1 MGVEDEG
8 EGGGDGGGSCSK
20 FGSSDFPH
28 AGLNA
33 GPYWHL
39 VPLTRFDVDFQKLV
53 NLDTL
58 IPLLNQ
64 GGILSPVELR
74 ELYVV
79 HRSESWRISY
89 LLSMLDRKGKQ
100 GIKALIF
107 ALKSDEEH
115 MGHQEL
121 GAHLEEE
128 YCKSN
133 TR

>member
-1 MGVEDEG
+1 
-8 EGGGDGGGSCSK
+8 
-20 FGSSDFPH
+20 
-28 AGLNA
+28 
-33 GPYWHL
+33 

-74 ELYVV
+74 ELHVV

-89 LLSMLDRKGKQ
+89 LLSVLDRKGRQ

-107 ALKSDEEH
+107 ALKSTADLAQCPQSADLIVVLVHTEVH
-115 MGHQEL
+115 MLTPHPEGKDADALRRQL
-121 GAHLEEE
+121 KALTLAPPSGGKVR
-128 YCKSN
+128 C
-133 TR
+133 

>member
-1 MGVEDEG
+1 MGTRLFSTLLDIRMSG
-8 EGGGDGGGSCSK
+8 RCSK
-20 FGSSDFPH
+20 FGSYDFHH

-33 GPYWHL
+33 GPSWHL

-64 GGILSPVELR
+64 DGILSPVELR
-74 ELYVV
+74 ELHVV

-89 LLSMLDRKGKQ
+89 LLSVLDRKGKQ

-115 MGHQEL
+115 AYGAPRTRCSL
-121 GAHLEEE
+121 GGRIL
-128 YCKSN
+128 
-133 TR
+133 